1 MDRSGTGGGPL
12 RIARIESSSVLAV
25 LAVFEHHR
33 FALALFVPDG
43 FLSRGV
49 GLRVS
54 ASCQWGEIDR
64 YTTSGPYR
72 LTSGAHF
79 PDCQGLRPGS
89 LYMASIISNEIPED
103 SYKKK

>member
-1 MDRSGTGGGPL
+1 MTLARSSRLSLLVVNGSGSGTGGGPL

-49 GLRVS
+49 GL
-54 ASCQWGEIDR
+54 CE
-64 YTTSGPYR
+64 
-72 LTSGAHF
+72 
-79 PDCQGLRPGS
+79 
-89 LYMASIISNEIPED
+89 
-103 SYKKK
+103 